1 MPSFVVVEK
10 TGSLKSQ
17 KVGGVSD
24 LYKKCGFKNSE
35 GFSCVHTWTIDFN
48 DIEYK
53 LSIFGKTDGKANTEN
68 KFEFPPPIDNVLFF
82 GSCAAVLSTE
92 NGNIGDM
99 TPDEFTDI
107 IDNLYGGYSDIGSED
122 SEEEEEDDDDA
133 TCMLPK
139 TKHGY
144 VKDDFVVSSDAEDD
158 DDDDFIDEEEEE
170 EEDEEEDES
179 KIKSKIKEKE
189 KVKEKATE
197 KATEKVKEKEKVIE
211 KEKVK
216 ENGKNK
222 VVAKPKK
229 PKLREEPEITVYLEE
244 LIEDP
249 YIE

>member
-17 KVGGVSD
+17 KAGAVSD
-24 LYKKCGFKNSE
+24 LYKKCGFKNAD

-122 SEEEEEDDDDA
+122 SDEEDEEIS
-133 TCMLPK
+133 MLPK

-158 DDDDFIDEEEEE
+158 DDNFIDDDEEEE
-170 EEDEEEDES
+170 EEDEEDIE
-179 KIKSKIKEKE
+179 KIKSKSKDADSDTV
-189 KVKEKATE
+189 KVKANAKANSKT
-197 KATEKVKEKEKVIE
+197 KTKDKDKDKD
-211 KEKVK
+211 KS
-216 ENGKNK
+216 KNK
-222 VVAKPKK
+222 IVAKPKK

-244 LIEDP
+244 LTEDP
-249 YIE
+249 YLE

>member
-17 KVGGVSD
+17 KAGAVSD
-24 LYKKCGFKNSE
+24 LYKKCGFKNAE

-92 NGNIGDM
+92 NGSIGDM

-107 IDNLYGGYSDIGSED
+107 IDNLYGGYSDIGSDDSDED
-122 SEEEEEDDDDA
+122 EDEDEE
-133 TCMLPK
+133 TRLLPK

-158 DDDDFIDEEEEE
+158 DDGFIDDDEEEEV
-170 EEDEEEDES
+170 EEDEEETEKSKSKS
-179 KIKSKIKEKE
+179 KIKSKCKDTDADVDTD
-189 KVKEKATE
+189 KVKVKA
-197 KATEKVKEKEKVIE
+197 KDKDK
-211 KEKVK
+211 
-216 ENGKNK
+216 GKNK

-244 LIEDP
+244 LTEDP
-249 YIE
+249 YLE

>member
-17 KVGGVSD
+17 KAVTLTD
-24 LYKKCGFKNSE
+24 LYKKCGFKNAE

-92 NGNIGDM
+92 NGSIGDM

-107 IDNLYGGYSDIGSED
+107 IDNLYGGYSDIGSDDSDED
-122 SEEEEEDDDDA
+122 EDEDEE
-133 TCMLPK
+133 TRLLPK

-158 DDDDFIDEEEEE
+158 DDGFIDDDEEEEV
-170 EEDEEEDES
+170 EEDEEETEKSKSKS
-179 KIKSKIKEKE
+179 KIKSKCKDTDADVDTD
-189 KVKEKATE
+189 KVKVKA
-197 KATEKVKEKEKVIE
+197 KDKDKS
-211 KEKVK
+211 
-216 ENGKNK
+216 KNK

-244 LIEDP
+244 LTEDP
-249 YIE
+249 YLE